1 MSTFL
6 FRHSYI
12 RLKGLFEVLKVRLKP
27 LSDGSESGLGVMI
40 WGGSGQWGRKVMDYS
55 TLLSHIRFETRM
67 KLLCSFLHFCRVH
80 EYTNQEPSS
89 RKSFP
94 RRFLKKIEKLKIFSF
109 ILHILFFRLVW
120 PMFWQHNGNLD
131 RNTFHLIGRIVW
143 FF

>member
-1 MSTFL
+1 MSSFL

-94 RRFLKKIEKLKIFSF
+94 RRLLKKMKTSRFLGLCCIDNSLGWFD
-109 ILHILFFRLVW
+109 LFFDSI
-120 PMFWQHNGNLD
+120 M
-131 RNTFHLIGRIVW
+131 LILIK
-143 FF
+143 FQFI

>member
-94 RRFLKKIEKLKIFSF
+94 RRFLKKMKNSRFLASFCIDYFSGWFDLSIDSIMIILMKFPF
-109 ILHILFFRLVW
+109 I
-120 PMFWQHNGNLD
+120 
-131 RNTFHLIGRIVW
+131 
-143 FF
+143 